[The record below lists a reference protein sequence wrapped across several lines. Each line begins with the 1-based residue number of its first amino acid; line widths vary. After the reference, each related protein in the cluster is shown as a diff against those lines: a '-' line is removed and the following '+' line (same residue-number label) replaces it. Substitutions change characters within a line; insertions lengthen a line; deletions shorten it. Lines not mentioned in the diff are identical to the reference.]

1 MSTSL
6 LRNTLEPTHLYIMLD
21 SRWIVNHFPGSFTW
35 QIDEKMLD
43 RSFISPDLNTR
54 AQESSG
60 ILLFH
65 EATTG
70 EDGISRGGFTLT
82 GMHFLAVSG
91 GPRRKKRNRSNV
103 VIIFGGE
110 HSVFTTEYT
119 KSESVFVTGLEHR
132 QPRGACARARRD
144 DSSCSP
150 LVENRRWKTLWRAY
164 SSRMAAHVRIY
175 THTVAYCAVCFSTP
189 FYKIGKRIREY
200 LPQ

>member
-6 LRNTLEPTHLYIMLD
+6 LRNTLEPTHLYIMLN

-43 RSFISPDLNTR
+43 RSFISKHART
-54 AQESSG
+54 G
-60 ILLFH
+60 IERNFI
-65 EATTG
+65 
-70 EDGISRGGFTLT
+70 ISRGND
-82 GMHFLAVSG
+82 G
-91 GPRRKKRNRSNV
+91 GRWNISRWVHVDGNAFFGGVGRAAEEEAARNRSNV

-110 HSVFTTEYT
+110 HSVFTTEYM

-144 DSSCSP
+144 GSSYSP